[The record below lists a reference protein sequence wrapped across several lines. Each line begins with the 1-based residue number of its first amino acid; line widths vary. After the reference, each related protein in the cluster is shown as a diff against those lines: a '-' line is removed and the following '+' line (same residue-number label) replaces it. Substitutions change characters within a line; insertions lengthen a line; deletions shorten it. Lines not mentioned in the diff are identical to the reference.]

1 MYPWSLVPWSP
12 ACMSCHVSDHHLA
25 ALSGHMSDILYLG
38 ELKLAI
44 RNTQYAV
51 RVKVWSGHYAK
62 RKTQCGS
69 KWAARSTQYA
79 IRNTQYG
86 MKLKLNVHEG
96 GLGRRRGAVP
106 CPLLPLCPLMSS
118 ECRRV
123 VQKGLYSSTA
133 LSTDDQVVQMKS
145 SSSSSAA
152 LLRRIEGRT
161 QT

>member
-1 MYPWSLVPWSP
+1 MYPWSLVP
-12 ACMSCHVSDHHLA
+12 CMYELSDHHLA

-62 RKTQCGS
+62 GKTQCGS

-106 CPLLPLCPLMSS
+106 CPFLPLM
-118 ECRRV
+118 V
-123 VQKGLYSSTA
+123 ANV
-133 LSTDDQVVQMKS
+133 
-145 SSSSSAA
+145 
-152 LLRRIEGRT
+152 
-161 QT
+161 